1 MKDLKNLVIDMKIN
15 AYDSVQILLNTI
27 SDLTKINRSK
37 NAYYECFTTDII
49 SDVDALTMQE
59 LAKCLEL
66 SINLPDAKHPNSY
79 LRITFKW
86 GIILVLQSENNN

>member
-27 SDLTKINRSK
+27 SELAKINRSK
-37 NAYYECFTTDII
+37 NAYFDCFTTDII
-49 SDVDALTMQE
+49 SNIDALTLQE

-66 SINLPDAKHPNSY
+66 SISLPDKSHPNPY
-79 LRITFKW
+79 VRITFAW
-86 GIILVLQSENNN
+86 GVILILGAENRN

>member
-1 MKDLKNLVIDMKIN
+1 MENLRKLAIDMKLN

-27 SDLTKINRSK
+27 SDLAKINRSK
-37 NAYYECFTTDII
+37 NAYYDCFTTDII

-79 LRITFKW
+79 LRITFNW
-86 GIILVLQSENNN
+86 GVVLILQSENNN